1 MTLKKQTRDVS
12 VKVMV
17 SFGRE
22 ALALLAEEE
31 ARLLRAGAAP
41 SQVTR
46 SALIEAAVLKAY
58 GPRR

>member
-1 MTLKKQTRDVS
+1 MKKTKLDVA

-31 ARLLRAGAAP
+31 ARLLRSGAAP
-41 SQVTR
+41 FQVTR

-58 GPRR
+58 GPKK